1 MGYAVLGGPDLER
14 LTVRDC
20 GVIDTPRAGTN
31 ADRLRALADAL
42 DVLLGRHAPRAVA
55 VERLFFNRNVRT
67 AMAVSEARGV
77 ALLCAA
83 RARVPVF
90 EYTPHQVK
98 LAVTGYGSADKRQV
112 QDMLAVLLGLER
124 PIRQDD
130 TADAIAVALC
140 HAQGAR
146 LDALVSAQTDGAPRA
161 IRRPRPR
168 R

>member
-1 MGYAVLGGPDLER
+1 MGYAVLGGPDVER

-20 GVIDTPRAGTN
+20 GVIGTPPAGSS

-42 DVLLGRHAPRAVA
+42 DILLRRHAPRAVA

-112 QDMLAVLLGLER
+112 QDMLAVLLGLEL

-146 LDALVSAQTDGAPRA
+146 LAALVNAQADGAPPEVRG
-161 IRRPRPR
+161 PRPR